1 MTMAESHEPLVLIIS
16 GPSGS
21 GKSTLVKKLLELP
34 GTMLSISATTR
45 PPRAGE
51 NDGQWYHF
59 VAEEEF
65 RRMAER
71 GEFLEHARV
80 FGKHSYGTPK
90 KWLDEARARKKD
102 LVLEIDVQG
111 AEQVRRKVPECVAIF
126 IVPPSREELEKR
138 IRARG
143 QDNED
148 EIGRRLE
155 RARLEM
161 ERYVDYDYVVINED
175 VGRAGDAVRAIAQGA
190 RCRTAQNRNRVQE
203 ILKSFG
209 G

>member
-1 MTMAESHEPLVLIIS
+1 MPDSHEPLILIVS

-51 NDGQWYHF
+51 RDGEWYHF
-59 VAEEEF
+59 VSDQEF
-65 RRMAER
+65 QRMVGR
-71 GEFLEHARV
+71 GEFLEFASV
-80 FGKHSYGTPK
+80 FGLHNYGTPK
-90 KWLDEARARKKD
+90 KWLDEARAQNKD

-111 AEQVRRKVPECVAIF
+111 AQQVRQKLHDSVAIF

-143 QDNED
+143 QDNNE
-148 EIGRRLE
+148 EIARRLD

-161 ERYVDYDYVVINED
+161 EHYVDYDYVVVNEN
-175 VGRAGDAVRAIAQGA
+175 VEQAGEAVRAIVLER
-190 RCRTAQNRNRVQE
+190 RCRTGQNRERVQR

>member
-1 MTMAESHEPLVLIIS
+1 MPDSHEPLILIVS

-21 GKSTLVKKLLELP
+21 GKSTLVRRLLELP
-34 GTMLSISATTR
+34 GTMLSISVTTR

-51 NDGQWYHF
+51 KDGQWYHF
-59 VAEEEF
+59 VSDQEF
-65 RRMAER
+65 QRMVGR
-71 GEFLEHARV
+71 GEFLEFASV
-80 FGKHSYGTPK
+80 FGLHNYGTPK
-90 KWLDEARARKKD
+90 RWLDEARAQKKD

-111 AEQVRRKVPECVAIF
+111 AEQVRQRHPESVAIF

-143 QDNED
+143 QDNND
-148 EIGRRLE
+148 EIARRLD

-161 ERYVDYDYVVINED
+161 EHYVDYDYVVINED
-175 VGRAGDAVRAIAQGA
+175 LEQAGKDVRAIALGA
-190 RCRTAQNRNRVQE
+190 RCRTRQNRERVQR

>member
-1 MTMAESHEPLVLIIS
+1 MMAESHEPLVLIVS

-21 GKSTLVKKLLELP
+21 GKSTLVRKLLELP

-45 PPRAGE
+45 PPRKGE

-59 VAEEEF
+59 VSEEDF
-65 RRMAER
+65 QRMAER
-71 GEFLEHARV
+71 GEFLEFARV
-80 FGKHSYGTPK
+80 FGRHSYGTPK
-90 KWLDEARARKKD
+90 KWLEEARARKLD

-111 AEQVRRKVPECVAIF
+111 AEQVKRKLPDAVGIF
-126 IVPPSREELEKR
+126 ILPPSRQELEKR

-143 QDNED
+143 QDSDD
-148 EIGRRLE
+148 EIRTRLD
-155 RARLEM
+155 RARLELQH
-161 ERYVDYDYVVINED
+161 YSDYDYVVVNDDLAEA
-175 VGRAGDAVRAIAQGA
+175 GRSVKAIAQGA
-190 RCRTAQNRNRVQE
+190 RCRTVHNEARIRE

>member
-1 MTMAESHEPLVLIIS
+1 MPDFHEPLILIVS

-34 GTMLSISATTR
+34 RTMLSISATTR

-51 NDGQWYHF
+51 KDGEWYHF
-59 VAEEEF
+59 VSDKEF
-65 RRMAER
+65 RRMVDR
-71 GEFLEHARV
+71 GEFLEFASV
-80 FGKHSYGTPK
+80 FGLYNYGTLK
-90 KWLDEARARKKD
+90 KWLDEARAQKKD

-111 AEQVRRKVPECVAIF
+111 AAQVRKKVPESVAIF

-143 QDNED
+143 HDNNED
-148 EIGRRLE
+148 IARRLD

-161 ERYVDYDYVVINED
+161 EHYVDYDYVVVNEN
-175 VGRAGDAVRAIAQGA
+175 VEQAGEAVRAIVLER
-190 RCRTAQNRNRVQE
+190 RCRTRQNRERIQR

>member
-1 MTMAESHEPLVLIIS
+1 MADSFEPLILIVS

-45 PPRAGE
+45 PPRANE
-51 NDGQWYHF
+51 SDGKWYHF
-59 VAEEEF
+59 VSDQEF
-65 RRMAER
+65 RQMIER
-71 GEFLEHARV
+71 GEFLEHACV

-90 KWLDEARARKKD
+90 KSLEEARARQLD

-111 AEQVRRKVPECVAIF
+111 AEQVRQKLPESVAIF
-126 IVPPSREELEKR
+126 IVPPSRRELEKR
-138 IRARG
+138 IRARN
-143 QDNED
+143 QDRED
-148 EIGRRLE
+148 EIARRLDQ
-155 RARLEM
+155 ARLEM
-161 ERYVDYDYVVINED
+161 ARYLDYDYVVINED
-175 VGRAGDAVRAIAQGA
+175 VDRAGEAVRAIAQSA
-190 RCRTAQNRNRVQE
+190 RCETKRNRLRVHQ

>member
-1 MTMAESHEPLVLIIS
+1 MADSCEPLILIVS

-34 GTMLSISATTR
+34 GTMLSVSATTR

-51 NDGQWYHF
+51 KDGEWYHF
-59 VAEEEF
+59 VSDEEF
-65 RRMAER
+65 HRMVER
-71 GEFLEHARV
+71 GEFLEHACV

-90 KWLDEARARKKD
+90 KWLDEARAQKRD

-111 AEQVRRKVPECVAIF
+111 AEQVRKKLPKSIAIF

-143 QDNED
+143 QDGED
-148 EIGRRLE
+148 EIKRRLE

-161 ERYVDYDYVVINED
+161 ERYLDYDYVVINED
-175 VGRAGDAVRAIAQGA
+175 VGRAGEAVRAIASGA
-190 RCRTAQNRNRVQE
+190 RSETKRNSDRVRQ

>member
-1 MTMAESHEPLVLIIS
+1 MPDSHEPLILIVS

-34 GTMLSISATTR
+34 RTMLSISATTR
-45 PPRAGE
+45 PPRASEKDGE
-51 NDGQWYHF
+51 WYHF
-59 VAEEEF
+59 VEEEEF
-65 RRMAER
+65 RKMVGR
-71 GEFLEHARV
+71 GEFLEHACV

-90 KWLDEARARKKD
+90 KWLDEARAQKKD

-111 AEQVRRKVPECVAIF
+111 AEQVRRKVPESVAIF

-138 IRARG
+138 
-143 QDNED
+143 D
-148 EIGRRLE
+148 

-161 ERYVDYDYVVINED
+161 EHYVDYDYVVINED
-175 VGRAGDAVRAIAQGA
+175 LEQAGDAVRAIALGA
-190 RCRTAQNRNRVQE
+190 PCRTRQNRERVQR

>member
-1 MTMAESHEPLVLIIS
+1 MPDSHEPLILIVS

-51 NDGQWYHF
+51 RDGEWYHF

-65 RRMAER
+65 RKMVAR
-71 GEFLEHARV
+71 GEFLEHACV
-80 FGKHSYGTPK
+80 FGRHSYGTPK
-90 KWLDEARARKKD
+90 KWLDEARAQKKD

-111 AEQVRRKVPECVAIF
+111 AEQVREKLPESVAIF
-126 IVPPSREELEKR
+126 IVPPSRQELEKR

-143 QDNED
+143 QDNEE

-161 ERYVDYDYVVINED
+161 EHYVDYDYVVINEHLEQ
-175 VGRAGDAVRAIAQGA
+175 AGDAVRAIALGA
-190 RCRTAQNRNRVQE
+190 RCRTRQNRERVQR

>member
-1 MTMAESHEPLVLIIS
+1 MPDSREPLILIVS

-21 GKSTLVKKLLELP
+21 GKSTLVKELLGLP

-51 NDGQWYHF
+51 KDGEWYHF
-59 VAEEEF
+59 VSPKEF
-65 RRMAER
+65 QGMVER
-71 GEFLEHARV
+71 DEFLEFASV
-80 FGKHSYGTPK
+80 FGLYNYGTPK
-90 KWLDEARARKKD
+90 KWLDEARAQKKD

-111 AEQVRRKVPECVAIF
+111 AEQVREKLPESVAIF
-126 IVPPSREELEKR
+126 IVPPSRQELEKR

-143 QDNED
+143 QDNNED
-148 EIGRRLE
+148 IARRLE

-161 ERYVDYDYVVINED
+161 EHYVDYDYVVINED
-175 VGRAGDAVRAIAQGA
+175 LEQAGKDVRAIALGA
-190 RCRTAQNRNRVQE
+190 RCRTRQNRERVQR

>member
-1 MTMAESHEPLVLIIS
+1 MPDSHEPLILIVS

-45 PPRAGE
+45 PPRASEKDGE
-51 NDGQWYHF
+51 WYHF
-59 VAEEEF
+59 VSDKEF
-65 RRMAER
+65 ASMVGRD
-71 GEFLEHARV
+71 EFLEFASV
-80 FGKHSYGTPK
+80 FGLYNYGTPK
-90 KWLDEARARKKD
+90 RSLEEARARKKD

-111 AEQVRRKVPECVAIF
+111 AEQVRQKLRESVAIF

-143 QDNED
+143 QDNNED
-148 EIGRRLE
+148 IARRLD

-161 ERYVDYDYVVINED
+161 EHYVDYDYVVINED
-175 VGRAGDAVRAIAQGA
+175 LEQAGKDVRAIALGA
-190 RCRTAQNRNRVQE
+190 RCRTRQNRERVQR

>member
-1 MTMAESHEPLVLIIS
+1 MAESHEPLVLIVS

-45 PPRAGE
+45 PPREGE

-65 RRMAER
+65 QKMVER

-102 LVLEIDVQG
+102 IVLEIDVQG
-111 AEQVRRKVPECVAIF
+111 AEQVRKKVPECVAIF
-126 IVPPSREELEKR
+126 IVPPSRRELEQR

-190 RCRTAQNRNRVQE
+190 RCRTAQNRDRVQE

>member
-1 MTMAESHEPLVLIIS
+1 MGESHEPQVLIVS

-51 NDGQWYHF
+51 KDGQWYHF

-65 RRMAER
+65 RRMAGR
-71 GEFLEHARV
+71 GEFLEYACV

-111 AEQVRRKVPECVAIF
+111 AEQVRKKMPESVAIF
-126 IVPPSREELEKR
+126 IVPPSRQELEKR

-148 EIGRRLE
+148 EIARRLE

-161 ERYVDYDYVVINED
+161 EHYVDYDYVVINEN
-175 VGRAGDAVRAIAQGA
+175 VEQAGDAVRAIALGA
-190 RCRTAQNRNRVQE
+190 RCRTRQNRERVQR

>member
-1 MTMAESHEPLVLIIS
+1 MADSYEPLILIVS

-34 GTMLSISATTR
+34 GTMFSISATTR

-51 NDGQWYHF
+51 KDGEWYHF
-59 VAEEEF
+59 VSDEEF
-65 RRMAER
+65 QRMVER

-90 KWLDEARARKKD
+90 KWLDEARAQKRD

-111 AEQVRRKVPECVAIF
+111 AEQVRKKLPESIAIF
-126 IVPPSREELEKR
+126 IVPPSRRELEKR

-143 QDNED
+143 QDGED
-148 EIGRRLE
+148 EIKRRLE

-161 ERYVDYDYVVINED
+161 ERYLDYDYVVINED
-175 VGRAGDAVRAIAQGA
+175 VGRAGEAVRAIALGA
-190 RCRTAQNRNRVQE
+190 RSETKRNSERVRQ

>member
-1 MTMAESHEPLVLIIS
+1 MPDSHEPLILIVS

-51 NDGQWYHF
+51 KDGEWYHF
-59 VAEEEF
+59 VSDKEF
-65 RRMAER
+65 GGMVDR
-71 GEFLEHARV
+71 GEFLEHACV

-90 KWLDEARARKKD
+90 KWLDEARTQKKD

-111 AEQVRRKVPECVAIF
+111 AAQVRKKVPESVAIF

-143 QDNED
+143 QDNND
-148 EIGRRLE
+148 DIARRLD

-161 ERYVDYDYVVINED
+161 EHYVDYDYVVINED
-175 VGRAGDAVRAIAQGA
+175 LEQAGKDVRAIALGA
-190 RCRTAQNRNRVQE
+190 RCRTRQNRERVQR
-203 ILKSFG
+203 ILNSFG

>member
-1 MTMAESHEPLVLIIS
+1 MADSHEPLILIVS

-51 NDGQWYHF
+51 KDGEWYHF
-59 VAEEEF
+59 VSDEEF
-65 RRMAER
+65 QGMVGRD
-71 GEFLEHARV
+71 EFLEFASV
-80 FGKHSYGTPK
+80 FGLHNYGTPK
-90 KWLDEARARKKD
+90 KWLDEARAQKKD

-111 AEQVRRKVPECVAIF
+111 AEQVRQKLPKSVAIF

-143 QDNED
+143 QDNNQ
-148 EIGRRLE
+148 EIARRLE

-161 ERYVDYDYVVINED
+161 EHYVDYDYVVINED
-175 VGRAGDAVRAIAQGA
+175 LEQAGKDVRAIALGA
-190 RCRTAQNRNRVQE
+190 RCRTGQNRERVQR

>member
-1 MTMAESHEPLVLIIS
+1 MPDSHEPLILIVS

-21 GKSTLVKKLLELP
+21 GKSTLVRRLLELP
-34 GTMLSISATTR
+34 GTMLSISVTTR

-51 NDGQWYHF
+51 KDGQWYHF
-59 VAEEEF
+59 VSDQEF
-65 RRMAER
+65 QRMVGR
-71 GEFLEHARV
+71 GEFLEFASV
-80 FGKHSYGTPK
+80 FGLHNYGTPK
-90 KWLDEARARKKD
+90 RWLDEARAQKKD

-111 AEQVRRKVPECVAIF
+111 AEQVRQRHPESVAIF

-143 QDNED
+143 QDNND
-148 EIGRRLE
+148 EIARRLD

-161 ERYVDYDYVVINED
+161 EHYVDYDYVVINED
-175 VGRAGDAVRAIAQGA
+175 LEQAGDAVRAIALGA
-190 RCRTAQNRNRVQE
+190 RCRTRQNRERVQR
-203 ILKSFG
+203 ILNSFG